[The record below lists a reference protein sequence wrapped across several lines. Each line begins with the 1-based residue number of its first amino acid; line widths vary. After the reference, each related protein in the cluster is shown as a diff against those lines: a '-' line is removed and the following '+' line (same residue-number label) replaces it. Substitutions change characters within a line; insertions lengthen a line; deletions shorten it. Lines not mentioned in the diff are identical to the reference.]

1 MASVRRRNIVTYQ
14 ALPNRTSRRKAFTTL
29 KNRGHHGNQR
39 KQPDCRDT
47 DRGTP
52 GRAWPVGAFSACDLD
67 RTGGPDPWGDLVC
80 VLPELNAPT
89 VSDLPSCTRRTKIKG
104 LAVRRRVLFS
114 VQTIYRASRPRQP
127 CRLREQRRGVSSGAG
142 PASGDLPRRGGFPRR
157 RPVSRK
163 YNIPGLTPF

>member
-104 LAVRRRVLFS
+104 LGVRRRVLFS
-114 VQTIYRASRPRQP
+114 SKPSTGHRGRDSLAGCASRGGRFPARP
-127 CRLREQRRGVSSGAG
+127 DRPPVTFLGGAYSPGAG
-142 PASGDLPRRGGFPRR
+142 R
-157 RPVSRK
+157 
-163 YNIPGLTPF
+163 YEENITLRD